1 MKVVMTVTMIQT
13 MIELKSVL
21 YFQYHCKLD
30 HKAKH
35 QINFNTSVSQN
46 ARTFP
51 SGTCNLFMPKLKLT
65 LWQSEW
71 SKLVGVLTIPS
82 SEGYQGNSI
91 WIGSFIR

>member
-21 YFQYHCKLD
+21 FFQYHCKLD

-35 QINFNTSVSQN
+35 QYTSESKCKNISVGYMQPIN
-46 ARTFP
+46 A
-51 SGTCNLFMPKLKLT
+51 KIKLT